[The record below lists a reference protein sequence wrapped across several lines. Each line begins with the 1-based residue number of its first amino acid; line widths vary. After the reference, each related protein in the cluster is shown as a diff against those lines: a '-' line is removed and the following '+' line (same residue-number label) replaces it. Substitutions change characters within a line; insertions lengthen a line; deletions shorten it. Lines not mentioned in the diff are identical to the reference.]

1 MELGELGESMQEQER
16 LVLFL
21 VERNLLVSG
30 ATIEEI
36 GSRKEGQEDRCLVNV
51 FSGRTEDGVIERAPA
66 VRVPARGRRVC
77 SFVGVGYLGLFGL
90 R

>member
-36 GSRKEGQEDRCLVNV
+36 GSREEGQEDRCLVGV
-51 FSGRTEDGVIERAPA
+51 FSGRTEDGVLYELLLLECLPEAGECAP
-66 VRVPARGRRVC
+66 
-77 SFVGVGYLGLFGL
+77 L
-90 R
+90 

>member
-66 VRVPARGRRVC
+66 VRVPARGWRVC

>member
-30 ATIEEI
+30 ATVEEE
-36 GSRKEGQEDRCLVNV
+36 GSRKEGQEDRCLVGV
-51 FSGRTEDGVIERAPA
+51 FS
-66 VRVPARGRRVC
+66 
-77 SFVGVGYLGLFGL
+77 
-90 R
+90 